1 MYLITVKDITKHV
14 QIKGGGSMF
23 RNLKYLKNIINDYW
37 NNHQMVNTIKFGDT
51 DNLSIYHDLQ
61 YPLVNY
67 EYLDSNYRAGN
78 ENVVRFQ
85 FAIMDLTV
93 EDNIALDFDVIS
105 DCNEIANDFLKWLE
119 VHDDI
124 EIQPNVSIQPFS
136 DSFGDRVSG
145 VTFTVSFNIY
155 RNNCIDILPHKD

>member
-1 MYLITVKDITKHV
+1 
-14 QIKGGGSMF
+14 MF
-23 RNLKYLKNIINDYW
+23 RNLKYLKDIIKNYWQGHKMIND
-37 NNHQMVNTIKFGDT
+37 IKFGDT

-67 EYLDSNYRAGN
+67 EYIDSNYRAGN

-85 FAIMDLTV
+85 FSIMDMTV
-93 EDNIALDFDVIS
+93 EEDVEMDFDVVANM
-105 DCNEIANDFLKWLE
+105 NEIANDFLKWLE
-119 VHDDI
+119 EHNDI
-124 EIQPNVSIQPFS
+124 EIQPNVSLQPFS

-155 RNNCIDILPHKD
+155 RNNCMVILPHQSID